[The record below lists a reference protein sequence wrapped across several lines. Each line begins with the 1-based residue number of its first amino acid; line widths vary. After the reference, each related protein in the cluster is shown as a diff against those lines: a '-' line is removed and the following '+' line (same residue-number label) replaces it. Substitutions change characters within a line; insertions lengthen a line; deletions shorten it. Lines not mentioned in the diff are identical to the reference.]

1 LENSH
6 NHLHFICTGYVNEA
20 PNETGV
26 QFLNDWFR
34 RLVEAIDMKV
44 LIQPNSIY
52 CGTEGNE
59 GLTGLVCI
67 ETSHSSIHFWSKPQP
82 FFKFDLY
89 SCKHFDELAV
99 IELLREF
106 GMHRVVYTTI
116 DRNDDLNPVINS
128 GEIVF
133 N

>member
-1 LENSH
+1 LDNSH
-6 NHLHFICTGYVNEA
+6 NHLHFICTGYINEA

-44 LIQPNSIY
+44 LIEPNSIY

-67 ETSHSSIHFWSKPQP
+67 ETSHSSIHFWSHPKP

-89 SCKHFDELAV
+89 SCKVFDEQRV

-106 GMHRVVYTTI
+106 GMYHVVYTTI
-116 DRNDDLNPVINS
+116 DRNNDFNPVIRS
-128 GEIVF
+128 GQIF
-133 N
+133 FD